1 MPLPDGPAPE
11 PKARGSSDRGP
22 DTDPAA
28 CCARQLAD
36 ALLRTEAAAAAAG
49 GRSAG
54 PRQLLLRVA
63 AQRDACRAFCG
74 GRAPAEE
81 ARELLRR
88 RGELRTAE
96 AEARC
101 RALAARGELNRALR
115 DTVGAMQATTLD
127 SRVPAEALD
136 PPRLRYVAALTEA
149 LEAKARLLVATVR
162 ERGLPAG
169 LVSELAELRVRL
181 EDGIR
186 RAEAEEA
193 ELNAELQLYADM
205 QGAHRA
211 EHAALER
218 QYSQLGD
225 ELAAA
230 EAMLRAQ
237 RRLAQ

>member
-36 ALLRTEAAAAAAG
+36 ALLRTEAAAA
-49 GRSAG
+49 
-54 PRQLLLRVA
+54 
-63 AQRDACRAFCG
+63 
-74 GRAPAEE
+74 
-81 ARELLRR
+81 
-88 RGELRTAE
+88 
-96 AEARC
+96 
-101 RALAARGELNRALR
+101 
-115 DTVGAMQATTLD
+115 
-127 SRVPAEALD
+127 AEALD